1 MGNELR
7 PNTNAKI
14 HSIMDTLQFT
24 APVDDDHN
32 NDDWKKK
39 KNYGPAVLVTV
50 LLLGLAFLAAG
61 HYSSVSS
68 GRTAPD
74 GTGALWRPYQFQQIQ
89 QTAGRS
95 QDDTPTTL
103 CAGNYGTN
111 RPCCHQEG
119 TGTVSP
125 QYQCPQSKP
134 NCVNYVYN
142 KHWGTCVE
150 ACDGGCP

>member
-1 MGNELR
+1 
-7 PNTNAKI
+7 
-14 HSIMDTLQFT
+14 MDTLQFT

-39 KNYGPAVLVTV
+39 KNYRPAALVTV
-50 LLLGLAFLAAG
+50 LLLGLAFWAG
-61 HYSSVSS
+61 HYSSISS

-74 GTGALWRPYQFQQIQ
+74 GSVSALGGHSTVESEEYSYYAALWRPYQFQQA
-89 QTAGRS
+89 TRSS
-95 QDDTPTTL
+95 QDDTPTTQ

-111 RPCCHQEG
+111 VPCCSQEG

-142 KHWGTCVE
+142 EHWGTCVA